1 LNYLVSGLA
10 KSGTT
15 MLFSRIRQALDANVE
30 TFFEPDQQAQLQG
43 ILSQGAHRDT
53 LSKVLIGRLTSDDT
67 LLHKFDKHVVI
78 YRDPRDQFVSMLLY
92 LFYDFQVS
100 GDQQGYDKCFAALEK
115 KQHDPARHSAIE
127 LYNEVASTVG
137 RASAVVFSNLHRVQK
152 DYIETFVPHRARYE
166 DLLDG
171 HWAELENYLG
181 LTLDEDAQVPQE
193 YNRVVRSKG
202 YGDWRYWLNE
212 DDIEYT
218 NTYWGKSIAALGYS
232 PGAIIAKQA
241 IAPDTTLDYV
251 KQFNPQRAQAAL

>member
-1 LNYLVSGLA
+1 LNYLISGLA

-43 ILSQGAHRDT
+43 ILSQGAHRNT
-53 LSKVLIGRLTSDDT
+53 LSKVLIGRVTSDEP
-67 LLHKFDKHVVI
+67 LLQQFDKHVVI

-100 GDQQGYDKCFAALEK
+100 GDQQGYDKSFAALEK
-115 KQHDPARHSAIE
+115 KQQNPARHSAIE

-137 RASAVVFSNLHRVQK
+137 RAPAVVFENLHRVQEG
-152 DYIETFVPHRARYE
+152 YIETFAPHKARYE

-171 HWAELENYLG
+171 HWAELEAYLG

-193 YNRVVRSKG
+193 YSRVVRSKG
-202 YGDWRYWLNE
+202 YGDWRHWLNA
-212 DDIEYT
+212 DDIAYT
-218 NTYWGKSIAALGYS
+218 NTRWGKSITALGYS
-232 PGAIIAKQA
+232 LGTAIAQQA
-241 IAPDTTLDYV
+241 ISAATTLDYV
-251 KQFNPQRAQAAL
+251 KQFNPELAKAAR